1 MSQTIH
7 PTALVAEGAQ
17 LGKNVSIGAYSI
29 IGPHVVLHDDVT
41 VQSHVVIEGHT
52 SVGAGTTISPYAVL
66 GMPPQ
71 SFRYNGEPSTLEIG
85 EKCTIREHATLHR
98 GTEAG
103 GMKTTVGNNCF
114 LMVGS
119 HVGHDCRVGNFV
131 NMANNATL
139 GGHVTVGDYAVI
151 GGLAA
156 IHQFTRIGAYAM
168 IAGTAGVSED
178 VIPFGAVMAM
188 KGQLGGMNII
198 GMQRRGFERQ
208 EIHDLRNA
216 YKLLMKNQVAP
227 YEERLQKIRTLYG
240 HCRTVQELLAFID
253 ENPKRPLC
261 LPVKEWEFDLP
272 EADSTRAA

>member
-1 MSQTIH
+1 MSPEIH
-7 PTALVAEGAQ
+7 PTALIADGAK
-17 LGKNVSIGAYSI
+17 LGKNVVIGAYSLI
-29 IGPHVVLHDDVT
+29 GPNVVLEDDVVVGPHVI
-41 VQSHVVIEGHT
+41 IEGHT
-52 SVGAGTTISPYAVL
+52 SVGSGTEIFPYAVL
-66 GMPPQ
+66 GTAPQ
-71 SFRYNGEPSTLEIG
+71 SVRYKGEPSTLEIG
-85 EKCTIREHATLHR
+85 EKCVIREQATLHR

-103 GMKTTVGNNCF
+103 GMKTTVGKGCF

-119 HVGHDCRVGNFV
+119 HIGHDSHVGNFV
-131 NMANNATL
+131 SMANHATL

-208 EIHDLRNA
+208 DIHDLRNA
-216 YKLLMKNQVAP
+216 YKLLMKNQADP

-261 LPVKEWEFDLP
+261 LPIKEWEFDLP
-272 EADSTRAA
+272 EADTSRAA